1 MGVLPGL
8 RRFAHLRVA
17 GKAGQDRS
25 FRLAWGC
32 AGRDRRVILAAEPE
46 RRGATVTDPLDIDIV
61 KLARGNDAFRREI
74 ATGEHSQIVA
84 MTIPP
89 GEEIGEEVHEEND
102 QLLVFV
108 DGEGEAVLAGKTSP
122 VTPNDLVLVPAG
134 TVHNFINTGQ
144 GPLRLV
150 TVYAPPEHAPGTVH
164 QTKAEA
170 DAAEEH

>member
-1 MGVLPGL
+1 
-8 RRFAHLRVA
+8 
-17 GKAGQDRS
+17 
-25 FRLAWGC
+25 
-32 AGRDRRVILAAEPE
+32 
-46 RRGATVTDPLDIDIV
+46 VTDPLDIDIV
-61 KLARGNDAFRREI
+61 QLARGNDAFRREI

-89 GEEIGEEVHEEND
+89 GGEIGEEVHEEND

-108 DGEGEAVLAGKTSP
+108 DGQADAVLDARTSK
-122 VTPNDLVLVPAG
+122 VGPNDLVLGPAR
-134 TVHNFINTGQ
+134 TRHNSLPTND

-170 DAAEEH
+170 DAAEHH